1 MGGGETRPQSTMNK
15 AEQKLAKKLGATSPK
30 KSKRKPMN
38 SDQLLDKHLKDMKDN
53 GVTGRTNIGGVKTY
67 CV

>member
-1 MGGGETRPQSTMNK
+1 MNK
-15 AEQKLAKKLGATSPK
+15 AEQKLAKKLGAAPSK

-38 SDQLLDKHLKDMKDN
+38 SDQLLDKHLNDLKDN

>member
-1 MGGGETRPQSTMNK
+1 MNK

-38 SDQLLDKHLKDMKDN
+38 SDQLLDKHLKDLKDN
-53 GVTGRTNIGGVKTY
+53 VVTGRTNIGGVKTY

>member
-1 MGGGETRPQSTMNK
+1 MNK
-15 AEQKLAKKLGATSPK
+15 AEQKLAKKLGAAPSK

-53 GVTGRTNIGGVKTY
+53 GVRKNIGGVKTY